1 MTMIFEIDKILIIS
15 LKYICDICQVY
26 VESGQVPNFS
36 NIPDVEYKQLVFRL
50 LLNGQPRSFPV
61 EWSAMV
67 FRLVHMA
74 IQLYICSD
82 HQHQVDIIIA
92 SSKLSHIS
100 EHDYKLIYLF
110 SVCHNV
116 VMINDGFNR

>member
-1 MTMIFEIDKILIIS
+1 MAMIFEIDKILIIS
-15 LKYICDICQVY
+15 LKYIFDICQVY
-26 VESGQVPNFS
+26 VELGQVPNFS

-50 LLNGQPRSFPV
+50 LLNGRPRSFPV

-74 IQLYICSD
+74 IRLYICSD
-82 HQHQVDIIIA
+82 HQHQGDIIIA

-100 EHDYKLIYLF
+100 EHGYKLIYLF
-110 SVCHNV
+110 RFTI
-116 VMINDGFNR
+116 MW